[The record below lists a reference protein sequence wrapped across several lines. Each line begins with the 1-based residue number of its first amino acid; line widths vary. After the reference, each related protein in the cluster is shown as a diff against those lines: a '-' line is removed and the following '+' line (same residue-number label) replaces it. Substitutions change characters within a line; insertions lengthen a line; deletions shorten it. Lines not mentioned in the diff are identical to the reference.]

1 MGSEPEFEIFPLADM
16 LERYGKENLESLL
29 SSYKAARDS
38 ATEAFLRHKA
48 IEMELRD
55 LCRTYLAVSNDP
67 RILGFVSIGIKC
79 LSVPE
84 RNQLSGKVL
93 KSMNIETGSGVAQS
107 YLLGQLSRSEDSPK
121 GLGHELLDVAFEKLD
136 AAKRLVGCRMVRL
149 DCHDELIPYYQAHG
163 SRLITKNAEG
173 TLNQMMAFVQSRSA
187 EQEVTSSRGEDATGI
202 TNRMYGI
209 IRVPAGTPY
218 IHQTLGQDPFGP
230 CVWIPNP
237 PTRKSVGHFFSI
249 KAEI

>member
-1 MGSEPEFEIFPLADM
+1 M
-16 LERYGKENLESLL
+16 LEDIDTEKVQNLL

-55 LCRTYLAVSNDP
+55 LCRTYLAVSNDM
-67 RILGFVSIGIKC
+67 RILGFVSVGIKC

-93 KSMNIETGSGVAQS
+93 KSMNIEAGSGVAQS

-121 GLGHELLDVAFEKLD
+121 GLGRELLDVAFEKLD
-136 AAKRLVGCRMVRL
+136 SAKRLVGCRMVRL

-163 SRLITKNAEG
+163 FRLITRNVEG
-173 TLNQMMAFVQSRSA
+173 TLNQMMAFVQSRST
-187 EQEVTSSRGEDATGI
+187 EQEVPSS
-202 TNRMYGI
+202 
-209 IRVPAGTPY
+209 
-218 IHQTLGQDPFGP
+218 
-230 CVWIPNP
+230 
-237 PTRKSVGHFFSI
+237 
-249 KAEI
+249 

>member
-1 MGSEPEFEIFPLADM
+1 M
-16 LERYGKENLESLL
+16 LEDIDTEKVQNLL

-55 LCRTYLAVSNDP
+55 LCRTYLAVSDDM
-67 RILGFVSIGIKC
+67 RILGFVSVGIKC

-93 KSMNIETGSGVAQS
+93 KSMNIEAGSGVAQS

-121 GLGHELLDVAFEKLD
+121 GLGRELLDVAFEKLD
-136 AAKRLVGCRMVRL
+136 SAKRLVGCRMVRL

-163 SRLITKNAEG
+163 FRLITRNAEG
-173 TLNQMMAFVQSRSA
+173 TLNQMMAFVQSRNA
-187 EQEVTSSRGEDATGI
+187 EQEVPSS
-202 TNRMYGI
+202 
-209 IRVPAGTPY
+209 
-218 IHQTLGQDPFGP
+218 
-230 CVWIPNP
+230 
-237 PTRKSVGHFFSI
+237 
-249 KAEI
+249 